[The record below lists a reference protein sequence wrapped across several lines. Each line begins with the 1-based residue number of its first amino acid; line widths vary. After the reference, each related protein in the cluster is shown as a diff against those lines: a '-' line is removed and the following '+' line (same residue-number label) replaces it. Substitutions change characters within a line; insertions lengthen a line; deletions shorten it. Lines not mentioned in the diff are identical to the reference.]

1 MGVKQKPNVVF
12 GLTSEIHED
21 VDEIYELIMDEE
33 PDKTVEKKID
43 ETIKKLKE
51 LKESVTK
58 KNEE

>member
-1 MGVKQKPNVVF
+1 MGIKQKPNVVF
-12 GLTSEIHED
+12 GLTSEIHEG
-21 VDEIYELIMDEE
+21 VDDIYELIMDEE
-33 PDKTVEKKID
+33 PDKVIEKKID